1 MNDKI
6 CLFPAI
12 CCTVL
17 LLTACTQQ
25 KITAPAEITFRINGD
40 SVEVMQGEK
49 VLQTLA
55 CDYTPDDEKMIAEDY
70 DFDGYADLFVMM
82 EDGAMYAPGT
92 YFRFCPDSGLYEAW
106 DELNAIGRQ
115 MIPHPEDGTLM
126 LRKTN
131 SEYWIEYFVYKWE
144 NGNPVMT
151 KHTVSEDG
159 EVFTELPLTE

>member
-1 MNDKI
+1 MKSF
-6 CLFPAI
+6 LFVI
-12 CCTVL
+12 LCITFFF
-17 LLTACTQQ
+17 TACTQQ
-25 KITAPAEITFRINGD
+25 KITDPSEITFRINGD

-55 CDYTPDDEKMIAEDY
+55 CDYTPDDEKLIAEDY

-92 YFRFCPDSGLYEAW
+92 YFRFCPDTGLYETW

-131 SEYWIEYFVYKWE
+131 SDYWIEYFVYKWE
-144 NGNPVMT
+144 NGSLT
-151 KHTVSEDG
+151 LTEHAVSEDG
-159 EVFTELPLTE
+159 ETFAYLSVNE